1 LARDDPG
8 NRRASVGKFPLREQT
23 GELRSFP
30 LHANEGGVEMDA
42 QHEVGRL
49 AAALSSVVEI
59 AERFRFSL
67 SGIELAQVM
76 AAQEVLANH
85 PFGEEN
91 E

>member
-1 LARDDPG
+1 
-8 NRRASVGKFPLREQT
+8 
-23 GELRSFP
+23 
-30 LHANEGGVEMDA
+30 MDA